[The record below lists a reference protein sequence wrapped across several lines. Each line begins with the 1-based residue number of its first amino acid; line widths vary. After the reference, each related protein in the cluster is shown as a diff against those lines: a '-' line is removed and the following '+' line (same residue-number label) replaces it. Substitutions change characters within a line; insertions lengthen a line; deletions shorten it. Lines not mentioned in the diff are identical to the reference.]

1 MLNGGTN
8 CGKGGT
14 TMAAVHGPGDH
25 WWRRV
30 WSGRTTCGADNLRRD
45 NAHIGSHVC
54 MHAYKRIAHG
64 FRTDIMHHTHITGSF
79 AGSAYCQYEGARDQ

>member
-1 MLNGGTN
+1 MLDEGAN

-30 WSGRTTCGADNLRRD
+30 WSGRTNCGLDNLRRD
-45 NAHIGSHVC
+45 RYHI
-54 MHAYKRIAHG
+54 ILHG
-64 FRTDIMHHTHITGSF
+64 QTAFSVIICGGKKTEKHGMDM
-79 AGSAYCQYEGARDQ
+79 